1 MIKIND
7 HISIDPSELNFK
19 FVQSGGPGGQHVN
32 KVATT
37 VQLRFNVL
45 HSSSIPDRY
54 KSLLLKN
61 LSSRL
66 TADGELVITAR
77 EFRSQHRNKEAAIRR
92 LVDIL
97 KQAVTIPKKR
107 RKTKPSFGAIQ
118 KRLKKKKLRSQTKK
132 NRRSVRHTDE

>member
-7 HISIDPSELNFK
+7 HIFIDPSELNFK

-37 VQLRFNVL
+37 VQLRFNVR
-45 HSSSIPDRY
+45 HSSSLPDRY
-54 KSLLLKN
+54 KSLILKN

-66 TADGELVITAR
+66 TAEGELVITAR

-92 LVDIL
+92 LIEIL

-107 RKTKPSFGAIQ
+107 RKTKPSFGSIQ

-132 NRRSVRHTDE
+132 NRRSVRHNDE

>member
-1 MIKIND
+1 MIKITH

-32 KVATT
+32 KVSTT
-37 VQLRFNVL
+37 VQLRFNVVN
-45 HSSSIPDRY
+45 SKSVSDRY
-54 KSLLLKN
+54 KSLILKK

-66 TADGELVITAR
+66 TAEGELVIISR
-77 EFRSQHRNKEAAIRR
+77 EFRSQHRNKEAAIKRFI
-92 LVDIL
+92 DII

-118 KRLKKKKLRSQTKK
+118 KRLKKKKMRSHTKK
-132 NRRSVRHTDE
+132 NRRSVRHNDE